1 MCALD
6 RTHFPADVKGA
17 TIPSPYTDSSG
28 KMGNPYSNRQES
40 IVSLSRKRKK
50 QLRRLQKEANQL
62 WESQQVVVGH
72 AADVAR
78 EASRQLGDLGREQV
92 LPVVQDTY
100 NRRVAPV
107 VDRGVKI
114 GRHVVDDKVVPIVG
128 GVVGSALTAWDFANA
143 KRHGVTPPP
152 PRGAFGKKKKSV
164 GLGSVVAIILGAAAA
179 AGVLYAA
186 WQTLRAD
193 DELWVADD
201 PLNAPD
207 A

>member
-1 MCALD
+1 
-6 RTHFPADVKGA
+6 
-17 TIPSPYTDSSG
+17 
-28 KMGNPYSNRQES
+28 MGNPYSNGQEN

-50 QLRRLQKEANQL
+50 QLRRLQKDATQL
-62 WESQQVVVGH
+62 WESQQVLVGH

-78 EASRQLGDLGREQV
+78 EASHQLGSLGREQV

-107 VDRGVKI
+107 VDRGVRI

-128 GVVGSALTAWDFANA
+128 GVVGSALTAWDVANA
-143 KRHGVTPPP
+143 KRLGVKAPS
-152 PRGAFGKKKKSV
+152 PRGNVLVKQKKSR
-164 GLGSVVAIILGAAAA
+164 GIGSIIAIVLGAAAA

-201 PLNAPD
+201 PLSTPEA
-207 A
+207 

>member
-1 MCALD
+1 
-6 RTHFPADVKGA
+6 
-17 TIPSPYTDSSG
+17 
-28 KMGNPYSNRQES
+28 MGNPHCNGQEN

-50 QLRRLQKEANQL
+50 ELRRLQKEATQL

-78 EASRQLGDLGREQV
+78 EASRQLGSLGREQV

-100 NRRVAPV
+100 NRRFAPV
-107 VDRGVKI
+107 VDQGMKI

-128 GVVGSALTAWDFANA
+128 GVVGSALTAWDYANA
-143 KRHGVTPPP
+143 KRHGVAAPA
-152 PRGAFGKKKKSV
+152 PRGAFGKKQKSGP

-179 AGVLYAA
+179 VGVLYAA
-186 WQTLRAD
+186 WQALRAD

-201 PLNAPD
+201 PLSAPD

>member
-1 MCALD
+1 M
-6 RTHFPADVKGA
+6 
-17 TIPSPYTDSSG
+17 
-28 KMGNPYSNRQES
+28 
-40 IVSLSRKRKK
+40 SLTRKRKK
-50 QLRRLQKEANQL
+50 ELRRLQHDATEL
-62 WESQQVVVGH
+62 WESQQVLVSS

-78 EASRQLGDLGREQV
+78 EASRQLGNLGREQV

-128 GVVGSALTAWDFANA
+128 GVVGSALSAWDVANV
-143 KRHGVTPPP
+143 KRHKIMGTRPPAP
-152 PRGAFGKKKKSV
+152 VKRGPGI
-164 GLGSVVAIILGAAAA
+164 GSVVAIILGVAAA

-186 WQTLRAD
+186 WQTLRTD

-201 PLNAPD
+201 PLSAPD